1 MQLWYSLVS
10 LNTDFV
16 TYNGCVQAVKKH
28 IKGLEITVQ
37 SNKSLNMKKSLT
49 IIGSVQK
56 GTTFYKIKKIQEV
69 KLKRFQ
75 IRLVHR
81 ILATN
86 VTLKKK
92 LKNNKKQITRYVP
105 FAMHTQKIFLI
116 CFAVAILYSTFG

>member
-16 TYNGCVQAVKKH
+16 TYNGCVQAVKKY

-86 VTLKKK
+86 VTLKKRVK
-92 LKNNKKQITRYVP
+92 KTTKNK
-105 FAMHTQKIFLI
+105 
-116 CFAVAILYSTFG
+116 